1 MPIRY
6 GGQPQLLHRPLY
18 PPDRSAGGDL
28 RGLGQ
33 QHLTGLHAKLKKEK
47 ILIPEEWLLYPFKEA
62 EVKDVPELLEDRKKV
77 LLPV

>member
-1 MPIRY
+1 MSCSVPY
-6 GGQPQLLHRPLY
+6 GYIKRKSGCVPHPNH
-18 PPDRSAGGDL
+18 GGDL

-33 QHLTGLHAKLKKEK
+33 RHRTGLHAKIKKEK

-62 EVKDVPELLEDRKKV
+62 EVKDVPELLEYRKKV